1 MLDWTTSFL
10 SDAPI
15 IKPRANIVKLF
26 LPGYN
31 IQGCGGVLLLDVVVC
46 GGGNEKEAP
55 HTYGASDENQTNRG
69 NSPENLNSN
78 P

>member
-1 MLDWTTSFL
+1 LLMLDWTTSFL

-31 IQGCGGVLLLDVVVC
+31 IQRCR
-46 GGGNEKEAP
+46 
-55 HTYGASDENQTNRG
+55 YGRTQILAVEDDPN
-69 NSPENLNSN
+69 
-78 P
+78 